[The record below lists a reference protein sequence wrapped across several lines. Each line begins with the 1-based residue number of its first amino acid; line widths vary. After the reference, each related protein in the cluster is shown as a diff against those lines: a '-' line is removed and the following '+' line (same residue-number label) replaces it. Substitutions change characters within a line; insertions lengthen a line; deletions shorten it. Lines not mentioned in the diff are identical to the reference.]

1 MSIRQNKTLC
11 VDGSENT
18 NNFIMSEN
26 VAEQLDKLSVQEDK
40 KEDKKVVNFII
51 RLFVATKQLIFIV
64 SGKLSH

>member
-1 MSIRQNKTLC
+1 
-11 VDGSENT
+11 
-18 NNFIMSEN
+18 MSEN